1 MMVNIYSAQSINFGI
16 NGSMKFSKFNRV
28 GIGEFEHYRDDQKQ
42 IIIYSLNLDW
52 EYLVNNYLAI
62 NSEAG
67 YTFSTQNDFQGFQL
81 GLYLGTNKLI
91 SFASLK
97 GGILYIKNIP
107 FRTPHNPISP
117 MNILIASISIV
128 KNIYKNFDAD
138 FFYQIPLG
146 KKYVDETFVTT
157 EFMNNLV
164 GFGLQVD
171 I

>member
-1 MMVNIYSAQSINFGI
+1 
-16 NGSMKFSKFNRV
+16 
-28 GIGEFEHYRDDQKQ
+28 
-42 IIIYSLNLDW
+42 
-52 EYLVNNYLAI
+52 
-62 NSEAG
+62 
-67 YTFSTQNDFQGFQL
+67 
-81 GLYLGTNKLI
+81 
-91 SFASLK
+91 
-97 GGILYIKNIP
+97 
-107 FRTPHNPISP
+107 